1 LTRQE
6 SRTMADDRDPRSDL
20 GAWLGEEL
28 RRVRVAAGFRSQD
41 QVARRLGFERTVITK
56 IETGDR
62 PPSADV
68 AGALVT
74 LFPELGGGRFA
85 ELAEVA
91 RRANGKFPGWFER
104 DWLPVER
111 EAASL
116 RWWEPILI
124 PGLVQT
130 GDYAR
135 ALFQAWQPASSED
148 DLDALVTG
156 RLERQ
161 GVLDRDDPPDLRAVL
176 DESVLHRLIGSPKIM
191 HDQLEHLADMSC
203 RPMVTVQVIPAELGA
218 HGGLLGAFILAG
230 PSGTVYLETAV
241 EAQITGDDPVRER
254 AALTFDRLTRD
265 ALPRGASR
273 DLILKV
279 ADEQWNT

>member
-1 LTRQE
+1 
-6 SRTMADDRDPRSDL
+6 MANDRDPRSDL

-41 QVARRLGFERTVITK
+41 QLARRLGFERTVITK

-104 DWLPVER
+104 DWLPVEQ
-111 EAASL
+111 EATSL

-135 ALFQAWQPASSED
+135 ALFQASQPASSED

-176 DESVLHRLIGSPKIM
+176 DESVLRRLIGSAKIM

-218 HGGLLGAFILAG
+218 HGGLLGAFIVAG

-241 EAQITGDDPVRER
+241 EAQITGDDQVRER

-273 DLILKV
+273 DLILK
-279 ADEQWNT
+279 AANEQWNT

>member
-1 LTRQE
+1 
-6 SRTMADDRDPRSDL
+6 MAWRV
-20 GAWLGEEL
+20 LGEEL

-41 QVARRLGFERTVITK
+41 QLACKLGFERTVITK

-68 AGALVT
+68 AAALLT
-74 LFPELGGGRFA
+74 MFPDLGGGRFA

-111 EAASL
+111 EATSL

-124 PGLVQT
+124 PGLLQT

-161 GVLDRDDPPDLRAVL
+161 DVLDRDDPPDLRVVL
-176 DESVLHRLIGSPKIM
+176 DESVLHRLIGSSKIM

-265 ALPRGASR
+265 VLPRGASR

-279 ADEQWNT
+279 ANEQWNA

>member
-1 LTRQE
+1 
-6 SRTMADDRDPRSDL
+6 MANDRDPRSDL

-41 QVARRLGFERTVITK
+41 QLARRLGFERTVITK

-62 PPSADV
+62 SPSADV
-68 AGALVT
+68 ASALVT
-74 LFPELGGGRFA
+74 LFPDLGGGRFG

-91 RRANGKFPGWFER
+91 RRATGKFPGWFER

-218 HGGLLGAFILAG
+218 HGGLLGAFIVAG

-241 EAQITGDDPVRER
+241 EAQITGDDQVRER

-279 ADEQWNT
+279 ASEQWNT

>member
-1 LTRQE
+1 
-6 SRTMADDRDPRSDL
+6 MANDRDPRSDL

-41 QVARRLGFERTVITK
+41 QLARRLGFERTVITK

-68 AGALVT
+68 AAALLT
-74 LFPELGGGRFA
+74 MFPDLGGGRFA

-111 EAASL
+111 EATSL

-124 PGLVQT
+124 PGLLQT

-161 GVLDRDDPPDLRAVL
+161 GILDRDDPPDLRVVL
-176 DESVLHRLIGSPKIM
+176 DEPVLHRLIGSPKIM
-191 HDQLEHLADMSC
+191 HDQLEHLADASC

-279 ADEQWNT
+279 ANEQWNI

>member
-1 LTRQE
+1 
-6 SRTMADDRDPRSDL
+6 MADDRDPRSDL

-41 QVARRLGFERTVITK
+41 QLARRLGFERTVITK
-56 IETGDR
+56 IETGGR

-68 AGALVT
+68 AAALAA
-74 LFPELGGGRFA
+74 LFPDLGGGKFA
-85 ELAEVA
+85 ELADLA
-91 RRANGKFPGWFER
+91 RRANGKFPAWFER

-111 EAASL
+111 EATSL

-124 PGLVQT
+124 PGLLQT
-130 GDYAR
+130 ADYAR
-135 ALFQAWQPASSED
+135 ALVQAWQPASSQDER
-148 DLDALVTG
+148 DAVVNG

-161 GVLDRDDPPDLRAVL
+161 GILDRDNPPDLRAVL
-176 DESVLHRLIGSPKIM
+176 DELVLGRLIGSPKIM
-191 HDQLEHLADMSC
+191 RGQLEHLADMSC
-203 RPMVTVQVIPAELGA
+203 RPLVTVQVVPAGVGA

-241 EAQITGDDPVRER
+241 EAQITRDASVQER
-254 AALTFDRLTRD
+254 AAQIFDRLTAD

-273 DLILKV
+273 DLILK
-279 ADEQWNT
+279 AANEQWDT

>member
-1 LTRQE
+1 V
-6 SRTMADDRDPRSDL
+6 ANDRDPRSDL

-28 RRVRVAAGFRSQD
+28 RRVRLAAGFKSQD
-41 QVARRLGFERTVITK
+41 QLARKLGFERTVITK

-62 PPSADV
+62 PPSSDV
-68 AGALVT
+68 AEALLT
-74 LFPELGGGRFA
+74 IFPGLAGGKFA

-91 RRANGKFPGWFER
+91 RRASGKFPSWFER

-111 EAASL
+111 QATSL

-124 PGLVQT
+124 PGLLQT
-130 GDYAR
+130 ADYAR
-135 ALFQAWQPASSED
+135 ALFQSWQPASSED
-148 DLDALVTG
+148 DLDALVNG
-156 RLERQ
+156 RFERQ
-161 GVLDRDDPPDLRAVL
+161 LILDRDEPPDLRAVL
-176 DESVLHRLIGSPKIM
+176 DESVLRRRIGSPKIM
-191 HDQLEHLADMSC
+191 YEQLEHLADVSC
-203 RPMVTVQVIPAELGA
+203 RPAVTVQVIPAELGA

-254 AALTFDRLTRD
+254 AALTFDRLTAD

-279 ADEQWNT
+279 ANEQWNTQMV

>member
-1 LTRQE
+1 
-6 SRTMADDRDPRSDL
+6 MANARDPRNDL
-20 GAWLGEEL
+20 LTWLGEEL
-28 RRVRVAAGFRSQD
+28 RSVRLAAGFKSQD
-41 QVARRLGFERTVITK
+41 QLARKLGFERTVITK

-68 AGALVT
+68 ADALLT
-74 LFPELGGGRFA
+74 MLPGLGGGKFA

-91 RRANGKFPGWFER
+91 RRAYGKFAGWFER

-111 EAASL
+111 EATSL

-124 PGLVQT
+124 PGLLQT
-130 GDYAR
+130 ADYAR
-135 ALFQAWQPASSED
+135 ALFQAAQPSSSED
-148 DLDALVTG
+148 LLDALVSG

-161 GVLDRDDPPDLRAVL
+161 DILDRDDPPDLRIAV
-176 DESVLHRLIGSPKIM
+176 DESVMHRLIGSSKIM
-191 HDQLEHLADMSC
+191 HAQLEHLADMSC

-230 PSGTVYLETAV
+230 PKGAVYLETAV
-241 EAQITGDDPVRER
+241 EAQITGDDGVRER
-254 AALTFDRLTRD
+254 AALIFDRLTRD

-279 ADEQWNT
+279 ANERWNT